1 MVEVDARSLD
11 VRWVDKD
18 PDLPTQVRQRLAA
31 NELLGPRMS
40 SKRRRTAVPREELVP
55 GTALTASL
63 KDRTFSAT
71 VVLGDEGKPEVEL
84 DGARY
89 PSLSAAGK
97 AAAGYPVNGWR
108 FWRPVEQSQE

>member
-1 MVEVDARSLD
+1 MTEKKP
-11 VRWVDKD
+11 DKA
-18 PDLPTQVRQRLAA
+18 V
-31 NELLGPRMS
+31 
-40 SKRRRTAVPREELVP
+40 KRHRTTVPHEELTA
-55 GTALTASL
+55 GTVLTASL
-63 KDRTFSAT
+63 KGQTFSAS
-71 VVLGDEGKPEVEL
+71 VVLGDEGKPEVEF